1 MILLE
6 ICKSSCPENDT
17 FYCCRMYTYFGG
29 SWTDSGNTLC
39 TAFDVV
45 DKGNFGIL
53 IAGGGGVVIG
63 VTLLVAECTDGD
75 LFDMVTGGLF
85 ILDEE
90 CEDLDVE
97 GVLDEPET

>member
-1 MILLE
+1 
-6 ICKSSCPENDT
+6 
-17 FYCCRMYTYFGG
+17 MYTYFGG

-39 TAFDVV
+39 TALDVV
-45 DKGNFGIL
+45 DKGIFGIL

-63 VTLLVAECTDGD
+63 VTLLVVECTDGD

-97 GVLDEPET
+97 GVLDEPEI